1 MIKLKPIKD
10 ENIAPYFVDI
20 TDEVCNQFASDL
32 VNIPKDHPWQMAVD
46 NLLMDHIL
54 YRIKTTYQPPIVND
68 NVIQFMHRYYG
79 GQDDNYHIYALTDAG
94 YTLLRKFAKAMY
106 KTVDDL
112 FPNVMFFASRPG
124 AYKGA
129 FITTHNLFTQQS
141 TVDKMRLLY
150 RTLFFGQPQDLKIF
164 NILNHCFVNSNA
176 IRIFENLSIGVNE
189 IIACKEPIGI
199 YDKTNVVN
207 IEITDKKQAII
218 DLADYVFDTFDYH
231 LNKIDDTPHL
241 KFKAKDT
248 MNNYLRRY
256 ATVNKKL
263 PIWANN

>member
-1 MIKLKPIKD
+1 MLKLKPIKND
-10 ENIAPYFVDI
+10 NLALYFVDI
-20 TDEVCNQFASDL
+20 TDEVCNQFANDL
-32 VNIPKDHPWQMAVD
+32 LNIPKDHPWQMAID
-46 NLLMDHIL
+46 NLLMNHIL
-54 YRIKTTYQPPIVND
+54 YRIDTTYRQPIVND
-68 NVIQFMHRYYG
+68 NVIQFMRRYYG
-79 GQDDNYHIYALTDAG
+79 GEDDNYHIYALTDAG
-94 YTLLRKFAKAMY
+94 YMLLRKFAKAMY

-129 FITTHNLFTQQS
+129 FITTNDLFTQQS

-150 RTLFFGQPQDLKIF
+150 RTLFPGQPQDLKIF

-176 IRIFENLSIGVNE
+176 IRIFENLSIGLNE
-189 IIACKEPIGI
+189 IIVCKEPIGM
-199 YDKTNVVN
+199 YVKTNVVN
-207 IEITDKKQAII
+207 VKITDKKQAIL

-231 LNKIDDTPHL
+231 LNKIDDTAHL

-256 ATVNKKL
+256 TAVNTKL
-263 PIWANN
+263 PIWANH